1 MTHDEP
7 IDESTITHR
16 EIEAVVKWFNPAKG
30 FGFVQ
35 PNDGTPDAF
44 MHISVV
50 ARSGHRHLPQGA
62 TILCDLCAGP
72 RGPQVANVHSVISMP
87 EEDPAG
93 PPRRAPRE
101 SFDPPGPATEV
112 EGTVKFY
119 NREKGFGFVIPDGG
133 GKDVFISARVLQR
146 AGMQNLGP
154 DQRVRMMTRMG
165 HKGPMADSIEII

>member
-1 MTHDEP
+1 MSYDDT
-7 IDESTITHR
+7 IDPSSITHH
-16 EIEAVVKWFNPAKG
+16 EIEAVVKWFNPSKG

-35 PNDGTPDAF
+35 PNDGSPDAF

-50 ARSGHRHLPQGA
+50 SRSGHRHLPQGA

-72 RGPQVANVHSVISMP
+72 RGPQVANVHSIVSMP
-87 EEDPAG
+87 EEVPGDFGG
-93 PPRRAPRE
+93 PPRRPRE
-101 SFDPPGPATEV
+101 PDGPATEV

-119 NREKGFGFVIPDGG
+119 NREKGFGFIIPDGG

-165 HKGPMADSIEII
+165 HKGPMADSIEVI